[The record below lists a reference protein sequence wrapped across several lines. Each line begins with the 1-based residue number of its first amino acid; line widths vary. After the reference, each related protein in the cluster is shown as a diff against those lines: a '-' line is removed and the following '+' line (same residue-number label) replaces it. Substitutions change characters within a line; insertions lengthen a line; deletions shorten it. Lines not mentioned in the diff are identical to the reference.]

1 MTEPGAGTELIQ
13 QHVATAKT
21 GEAVDL
27 GDFSQVAAQ
36 YSTVQY
42 STVQYS
48 TVQYSDF
55 SQVSADK
62 GTLIK
67 LHATF
72 MALAWLLAANVGT
85 FYARYGKDIFMVS
98 ANNTEDS
105 ETTEL
110 LKKVF
115 LV

>member
-1 MTEPGAGTELIQ
+1 M
-13 QHVATAKT
+13 ATAKT

-27 GDFSQVAAQ
+27 GDFSQVAA
-36 YSTVQY
+36 QY

-98 ANNTEDS
+98 ANSTEDS

-115 LV
+115 